1 MNRRNFLSSAAALA
15 AAPAGAA
22 QSAAPRRSQLH
33 VAACQILTYS
43 EPARSAQK
51 ICAWLETAA
60 KDQID
65 VVVFPEAAICGYN
78 CDPEYWKQ
86 ANPVDF
92 EAAERTVVTAVRKLN
107 IAAVV
112 GTAHWQDG
120 KVFDSVLAIDRDGR
134 VRGRYSKTYLA
145 EKWPTPGRKLVV
157 MTLAGVKSSFIICHD
172 VRYPELVRLPA
183 IAGAQICYFSSN
195 ESGLL
200 QENKLSAYRAMPIAR
215 ATENSIYLVMAN
227 APADPNDVRR
237 TGQSH
242 GNSKIIH
249 PDGTV
254 IVEAGHFKETL
265 VSAVIDLK
273 AANRNIANRSVNE
286 GTMISGWL
294 REGSKLVV
302 EENS

>member
-15 AAPAGAA
+15 AARPAGAA
-22 QSAAPRRSQLH
+22 ENDPRRSTQLH
-33 VAACQILTYS
+33 VAACQILTYP
-43 EPARSAQK
+43 EPARSAEK

-60 KDQID
+60 QDHVD
-65 VVVFPEAAICGYN
+65 VAVFPEAAICGYI
-78 CDPEYWKQ
+78 CEPAYWKQ
-86 ANPVDF
+86 ANPRDF
-92 EAAERTVVTAVRKLN
+92 EAAERTVIAAAAKLN

-112 GTAHWQDG
+112 GTAHWEDG
-120 KVFDSVLAIDRDGR
+120 QVYDSVLAIDRGGR

-157 MTLAGVKSSFIICHD
+157 MTLAGVKSCFIICHD

-200 QENKLSAYRAMPIAR
+200 LENKLSAYRAMPIAR

-227 APADPNDVRR
+227 APADPSDVRR

-242 GNSKIIH
+242 GNSKIVH

-273 AANRNIANRSVNE
+273 AASRSIASRSVNE

-294 REGSKLVV
+294 RDGSKLVV
-302 EENS
+302 EES